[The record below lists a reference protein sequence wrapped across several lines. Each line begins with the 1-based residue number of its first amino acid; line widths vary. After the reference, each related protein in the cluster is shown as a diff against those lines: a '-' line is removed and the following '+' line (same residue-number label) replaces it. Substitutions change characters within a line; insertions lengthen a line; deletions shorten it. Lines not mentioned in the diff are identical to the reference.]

1 MREEQQ
7 HRIVDL
13 FRNVDRIIKRTIDKR
28 VEDTGV
34 YRSQHR
40 MLMILGRHPEISQ
53 TELAEKLEISPAA
66 VAVSLK
72 KLEKAG
78 YISRQSNESDN
89 RVNHVAITEKGGL
102 TIEVSV
108 KCFKE
113 MESALMKDFTMEEME
128 LLEKYFKRIIANGS
142 AYYESL
148 TERETQNK
156 KEIK

>member
-1 MREEQQ
+1 MRGEMQ
-7 HRIVDL
+7 HRLIEL
-13 FRNVDRIIKRTIDKR
+13 FRNADRIIKRSIEKK

-40 MLMILGRHPEISQ
+40 MLMILGCHPEISQ

-78 YISRQSNESDN
+78 YISRQAVESDN
-89 RVNHVAITEKGGL
+89 RVNHVAVTEKGRL

-108 KCFKE
+108 QYFKE
-113 MESALMKDFTMEEME
+113 MENALMKDFTMEEME
-128 LLEKYFKRIIANGS
+128 TLEKFFRRIILNGE
-142 AYYESL
+142 AYYMNLLKQEEDLSKY
-148 TERETQNK
+148 E
-156 KEIK
+156 